1 MALITQTQV
10 IDAPID
16 RVFDTVIDV
25 GNYAAWNPTITAAR
39 RLDEGELHDGS
50 RFEWQ
55 LKGFGVAIQEFQEF
69 ERNARVRFVLQTRRY
84 FGAHRFRFSEQGRGT
99 RIDHEL
105 EMVPRGIL
113 RLLWPMIARNGRR
126 NLRQTVEALQTYIEG
141 TRPALPRTTRRL

>member
-39 RLDEGELHDGS
+39 RLDEGELRDGS

-84 FGAHRFRFSEQGRGT
+84 FGAHRFRFSAQGRGT

-113 RLLWPMIARNGRR
+113 RLLGPMIARNGRR

-141 TRPALPRTTRRL
+141 ARPALPRTTRRL